1 MIHHCAKSSKI
12 IFDQIVSILQEIK
25 DEDFSLPL
33 DVFNK
38 STVGKHFRHI
48 LDFYNCILKG
58 AVSGTV
64 DYCDRDRNPTVE
76 ISPINA
82 IDEFHLLQQNIEL
95 LDESIPLKVYTDFH
109 FEKDKHQSLVD
120 SSVGRELMYAY
131 DHAIHHLAIIKIGI
145 RGNFSYMNLD
155 QSIGVAPST
164 IKYESAKH
172 EH

>member
-1 MIHHCAKSSKI
+1 MNHHCAKSSKI
-12 IFDQIVSILQEIK
+12 IIDQIVSILQEIK

-33 DVFNK
+33 EVFNG

-58 AVSGTV
+58 AATGTL
-64 DYCDRDRNPTVE
+64 DYCERDRNPTVE

-82 IDEFHLLQQNIEL
+82 EEEFSLLLQNIES
-95 LDESIPLKVYTDFH
+95 LDESFPLKVYTDFH
-109 FEKDKHQSLVD
+109 FENDKHQSLVD
-120 SSVGRELMYAY
+120 SSIGRELMYAY
-131 DHAIHHLAIIKIGI
+131 DHAVHHLAIIKIGI
-145 RGNFSYMNLD
+145 RGNFSYMSLD